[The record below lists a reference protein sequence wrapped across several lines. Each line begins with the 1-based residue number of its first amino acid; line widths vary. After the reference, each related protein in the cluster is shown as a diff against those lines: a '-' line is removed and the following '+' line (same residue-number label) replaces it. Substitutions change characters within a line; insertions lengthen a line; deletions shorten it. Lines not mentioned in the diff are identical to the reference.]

1 MNYLVDAV
9 GELWHWV
16 RGRRRRLRVQGDSM
30 APTLVDG
37 QFVLFD
43 PARTAVVGDVV
54 VCKHPSQPIAIVKRA
69 ASVDPV
75 GLVELASDNEQEGT
89 DSRSFGRVDI
99 DHVFGVVTISLEWPF
114 PEVGRR

>member
-1 MNYLVDAV
+1 MNNLANAV
-9 GELWHWV
+9 GELWQWA

-30 APTLVDG
+30 TPTLVDG

-54 VCKHPSQPIAIVKRA
+54 VARHPSQPIDIVKRV
-69 ASVDPV
+69 ASIDPA
-75 GLVELASDNEQEGT
+75 GLVELASDNGQDGT
-89 DSRSFGRVDI
+89 DSRSFGRIDI
-99 DHVFGVVTISLEWPF
+99 DAVVGTVTISLEWPL